1 MKINEI
7 LDVVRELAKSQGLY
21 GRLLA
26 YWEELME
33 NEPDEWKGVVKVLE
47 AQNFKNAV
55 DFILYF
61 EC

>member
-7 LDVVRELAKSQGLY
+7 LDVVRDLAQSQGLY
-21 GRLLA
+21 GRILA

-33 NEPDEWKGVVKVLE
+33 NAPDEWIEIANELE
-47 AQNFKNAV
+47 AQNFKNTV
-55 DFILYF
+55 DFILYV